1 MNTGGSNKN
10 NTRNTTNRNTTN
22 RNTTNRNTTNRNT
35 TNRNTT
41 NRNTTRSKKPID
53 VVTNPP
59 FPIDIVYT
67 WKGESK
73 STNVRLGYNYE
84 LKYSLRSIELY
95 APWINKIFILMNKKK
110 YPSWIKEN
118 DKIVV
123 IEHLDTFPS
132 QEYLPNFNS
141 NAIETTIVNIKD
153 LSEHYIYFND
163 DIFLGKKTKY
173 TDFFTPS
180 GKAVIDDYTIKNT
193 TNIVKDENND
203 ILNIEFPP
211 SSDKI
216 YKHIPIPQIKSI
228 VLEFNEKYA
237 DFIHWVRKTKK
248 RKNKGFDICKKNTLN
263 SPCQQLHYPIA
274 KFMKLKDKVVLKN
287 NNENNIYIPNID
299 PNFEKKLKYLLLKKP
314 LFFCI
319 NDVEPNPDKKK
330 LLLDE
335 VLDFFNTYYPNKAYF
350 EK

>member
-1 MNTGGSNKN
+1 MNTAGSNKN
-10 NTRNTTNRNTTN
+10 KTKKSNINHI
-22 RNTTNRNTTNRNT
+22 
-35 TNRNTT
+35 
-41 NRNTTRSKKPID
+41 SKKNTSRSQKP
-53 VVTNPP
+53 VAVTNPP

-84 LKYSLRSIELY
+84 LKYSLRSVELY
-95 APWINKIFILMNKKK
+95 APWVNKIFILMNTKKQ
-110 YPSWIKEN
+110 PSWIKEN

-123 IEHLDTFPS
+123 VEHLDTFPS

-141 NAIETTIVNIKD
+141 NAIETTIANIRD

-163 DIFLGKKTKY
+163 DIFLGRKTKY

-180 GKAVIDDYTIKNT
+180 GKAVLDDYTNKNT
-193 TNIVKDENND
+193 TNIVKDENTN

-216 YKHIPIPQIKSI
+216 YKHIPIPQLKSV
-228 VLEFNEKYA
+228 VLEFNKKYA
-237 DFIHWVRKTKK
+237 DFIHWIRLTKK
-248 RKNKGFDICKKNTLN
+248 RKDKGFNICEKNKLN

-274 KFMKLKDKVVLKN
+274 KFTKLKDKAVFKN
-287 NNENNIYIPNID
+287 NNENNTYIPNID
-299 PNFEKKLKYLLLKKP
+299 PNFSKKLKQLMNKKT

-319 NDVEPNPDKKK
+319 NDVETNPDRKKK
-330 LLLDE
+330 LYDE
-335 VLDFFNTYYPNKAYF
+335 VLEFFNVDYPNKASF